1 MIPRASSL
9 AVAMALLLAAQP
21 GLPGGLE
28 GNRADGAAQAQP
40 VPGTESFDPRNPPVD
55 VRVRPGET
63 LFDVAERTRSPLQGL
78 IQENGLQPPFRLQAG
93 QVLRLP
99 PLKVHVVQRGEG
111 LAQIADRYG
120 IDRRSLRVF
129 NGLPRDATLR
139 PGQRIILPPL
149 VEDRLTGLEPQD
161 LIDLLA
167 AERAAGRPLDTRGA
181 GRPASPVRQPAS
193 RQTPAAP
200 ASAPASTPAAPAP
213 AVPRGQVAQLPQI
226 PQLPPE
232 TGPGAAPGAAPAG
245 PPSTARPSAPG
256 GAPATS
262 GTPRLPGPPTASG
275 PPAPPRSAPPP
286 RSAAPGAPRLPSRV
300 ETPAPGEG
308 GRFSWPILGR
318 VVETFGEKPGF
329 RKSDGIE
336 IEAAEGAPF
345 GAAAAGT
352 VAYVGNELPGYGW
365 LVLVD
370 HGGEWMTAYAYA
382 SRITVRPGQ
391 RVTRGQTLGAV
402 GVGGRARTPR
412 LHFQVRRG
420 TDAVDPARQLPRAG
434 AA

>member
-1 MIPRASSL
+1 
-9 AVAMALLLAAQP
+9 V
-21 GLPGGLE
+21 PGGAL
-28 GNRADGAAQAQP
+28 AQP

-78 IQENGLQPPFRLQAG
+78 IQANGLQPPYRLQAG

-99 PLKVHVVQRGEG
+99 PLKVHVAQRGEG

-129 NGLPRDATLR
+129 NGLARDATLR

-167 AERAAGRPLDTRGA
+167 AERAAGRPLAPRRPARGA
-181 GRPASPVRQPAS
+181 SPPAPSSGAPATAPRS
-193 RQTPAAP
+193 MPAATPP
-200 ASAPASTPAAPAP
+200 ATVPPGA
-213 AVPRGQVAQLPQI
+213 PRGQVAQI

-232 TGPGAAPGAAPAG
+232 PGSTATAPPQRPSAGSSPEPA
-245 PPSTARPSAPG
+245 ARPSG
-256 GAPATS
+256 PAS
-262 GTPRLPGPPTASG
+262 GTPRLPGPPVATPQPQPAPAPRTAS
-275 PPAPPRSAPPP
+275 AP
-286 RSAAPGAPRLPSRV
+286 APRLPARV

-329 RKSDGIE
+329 RKVDGIE
-336 IEAAEGAPF
+336 IEAAMGAAF

-370 HGGEWMTAYAYA
+370 HGGDWMTAYAYA

-420 TDAVDPARQLPRAG
+420 IDPVDPARQLPRAG